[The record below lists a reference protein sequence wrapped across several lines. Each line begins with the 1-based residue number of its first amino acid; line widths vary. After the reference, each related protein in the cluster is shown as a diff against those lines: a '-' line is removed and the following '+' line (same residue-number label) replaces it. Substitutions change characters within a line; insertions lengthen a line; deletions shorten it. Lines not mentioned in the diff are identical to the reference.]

1 MAIVVLWI
9 VCLAPHSGTPTCSR
23 PFSLYNAL
31 SFSDKMRDEFPGA
44 RVWIEPERRSGI

>member
-1 MAIVVLWI
+1 MATVVLWI

-44 RVWIEPERRSGI
+44 RVWIEPERKSGI